1 MENKLKDIERI
12 TKFSNAPGI
21 SGFED
26 VVVELVNEEVK
37 SFANCERDSLN
48 NVYIQTGEK
57 DNSKPTVMLDAHS
70 DEVGFMVKDIRPNG
84 LIDFINIGGW
94 VTTNIP
100 AHKVKILNKNGEYIS
115 GIIANKPPHFLSA
128 EERNKPLEVSQLGID
143 IGAKS
148 MEEVVEDYG
157 IKIAAPVIPDVEC
170 TYDEKHDR
178 IVGKAF
184 DNRLG
189 CAAVVSTIEEL
200 IDEDLNVNLIGAIAS
215 QEEVGVRGA
224 ILTSRR
230 VKPDIAIA
238 FEGCPADDTV
248 VEPYKSQTAL
258 DKGPMLRHIDAR
270 MITNPRFQRFSL
282 DLAEKLN
289 IPVQEAVRSAGG
301 TDGASIHIAELGI
314 PCIVV
319 GIPVRY
325 AHTHYGISSYSD
337 YRNAI
342 NLVKEIIKRL
352 DFDLIKSF

>member
-1 MENKLKDIERI
+1 MGIKLKNIERI
-12 TKFSNAPGI
+12 IKFSNAPGV

-26 VVVELVNEEVK
+26 DVVELIKEEVK
-37 SFANCERDSLN
+37 SFATCERDSLN
-48 NVYIQTGEK
+48 NAYVETCKK
-57 DNSKPTVMLDAHS
+57 DPSKPTVMLDAHS

-100 AHKVKILNKNGEYIS
+100 AHKVKILNKDGKYIS

-128 EERNKPLEVSQLGID
+128 EERAKPLDVSQLGID
-143 IGAKS
+143 VGASSKS
-148 MEEVVEDYG
+148 EVIEKYG
-157 IKIAAPVIPDVEC
+157 IRIAAPVSPDVDC
-170 TYDEKHDR
+170 TYDEEHDR

-189 CAAVVSTIEEL
+189 CAAVLDTIEEMAG
-200 IDEDLNVNLIGAIAS
+200 ENLNVNLVGAIAS

-224 ILTSRR
+224 VLTSRR
-230 VKPDIAIA
+230 VKPDIAIV

-248 VEPYKSQTAL
+248 VEPYQIQTAV

-289 IPVQEAVRSAGG
+289 IPVQEAVRAAGG
-301 TDGASIHIAELGI
+301 TNGSSIHLSESGV

-325 AHTHYGISSYSD
+325 AHTHYGISSYKD
-337 YRNAI
+337 YRNA
-342 NLVKEIIKRL
+342 LDLAKEIIRKL

>member
-1 MENKLKDIERI
+1 MEKKQKNIERI
-12 TKFSNAPGI
+12 IKFSNVPGI

-26 VVVELVNEEVK
+26 AVVELVKHEVK
-37 SFANCERDSLN
+37 SFASCERDSLN
-48 NVYIQTGEK
+48 NAYIQTSEK
-57 DNSKPTVMLDAHS
+57 DLSKPTVMLDAHS

-100 AHKVKILNKNGEYIS
+100 AHKVKILNKNGDYIS

-143 IGAKS
+143 IGALSKK
-148 MEEVVEDYG
+148 EVIEDYG
-157 IKIAAPVIPDVEC
+157 IRIAAPVIPDTTC

-189 CAAVVSTIEEL
+189 CAAVIDTIEEL
-200 IDEDLNVNLIGAIAS
+200 LNEKLNVNLIGAIAS

-224 ILTSRR
+224 ILTARK
-230 VKPDIAIA
+230 VQPDIAIA

-248 VEPYKSQTAL
+248 VEPYQIQTAL
-258 DKGPMLRHIDAR
+258 GKGPMLRHIDAR
-270 MITNPRFQRFSL
+270 MITNPRFQRYSL
-282 DLAEKLN
+282 DLAQELN
-289 IPVQEAVRSAGG
+289 IPVQEAVRAAGG
-301 TDGASIHIAELGI
+301 TNGASIHLSQAGI

-325 AHTHYGISSYSD
+325 AHTHYGISSYFD
-337 YRNAI
+337 YRNSI
-342 NLVKEIIKRL
+342 NLVKEIVKRL

>member
-12 TKFSNAPGI
+12 IKFSNAPGI

-26 VVVELVNEEVK
+26 AVVELIKNEVK
-37 SFANCERDSLN
+37 PFASCERDSLN
-48 NVYIQTGEK
+48 NVYIETGKK
-57 DNSKPTVMLDAHS
+57 DSSKATVMLDAHS

-100 AHKVKILNKNGEYIS
+100 AHKVKVLNKDGKYID

-128 EERNKPLEVSQLGID
+128 EERAKPLEVSQLAID
-143 IGAKS
+143 IGASSK
-148 MEEVVEDYG
+148 EEVIEDYG
-157 IKIAAPVIPDVEC
+157 IKIAAPVIPAVEC
-170 TYDEKHDR
+170 IYDEKHDR
-178 IVGKAF
+178 IIGKAF

-189 CAAVVSTIEEL
+189 CSAVVDTIEEL
-200 IDEDLNVNLIGAIAS
+200 LNEDLNVNLIGAIAS

-224 ILTSRR
+224 VVTARR

-248 VEPYKSQTAL
+248 VESYQIQTAL

-301 TDGASIHIAELGI
+301 TDGASIHLSESGI

-342 NLVKEIIKRL
+342 KLVKEIIKVL